1 MEQATKEVETTEE
14 RKEAVYDYHY
24 TGSQQQQIGG
34 DGPIPG
40 STWTTAHDNPRLP
53 DYISLGPGPL
63 Y

>member
-1 MEQATKEVETTEE
+1 MEQGTEKLEAMEKPVTK
-14 RKEAVYDYHY
+14 VYDYRY

-40 STWTTAHDNPRLP
+40 STWTTAHDNPGLP